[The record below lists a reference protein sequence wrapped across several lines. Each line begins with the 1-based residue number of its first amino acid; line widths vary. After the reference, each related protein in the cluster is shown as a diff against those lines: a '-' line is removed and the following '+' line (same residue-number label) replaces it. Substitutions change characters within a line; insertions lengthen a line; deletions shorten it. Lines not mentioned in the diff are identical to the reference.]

1 MKSFLYKTA
10 LFLLPLEL
18 IIIFHLVLDPFRI
31 IYDYEDY
38 YKDSFVAK
46 NRGEICYRTYM
57 KNRGEYQFDSFIFG
71 SSRSQAF
78 KCVDWEKHLPISSKA
93 LHFDA
98 SGEGV
103 FGVQTKISYIDEIGD
118 QLKNVLIIF
127 DEEMLQIDHNT
138 KGYFVISPP
147 NLSKESV
154 LDYYG
159 EFVMAGLDIPFI
171 IGYLDYS
178 IFRTYRPYMNK
189 RISRVKYRHKGDP
202 INADIFY
209 GNDIHII
216 EDSAGYYNNLIEKGI
231 FYDRSNTKGKNYR
244 PLSELAIS
252 QLKTM
257 KSVFDKHS
265 TDYRIVISP
274 LYDQIP
280 LNEEKEQILNKIFGE
295 EHIFNFSGKNE
306 LTEPI
311 HHFYENS
318 HYRPKVARKI
328 MRTMYSSI
336 N

>member
-1 MKSFLYKTA
+1 MKSFIYKTL

-38 YKDSFVAK
+38 YKNSFVAK
-46 NRGEICYRTYM
+46 NRGEICYRTYI
-57 KNRGEYQFDSFIFG
+57 KNRAEYKFDSFIFG

-78 KCVDWEKHLPISSKA
+78 KAVDWEKHLPATSKA
-93 LHFDA
+93 FHFDA

-118 QLKNVLIIF
+118 NLNNVLIIF

-147 NLSKESV
+147 NLSKEPV
-154 LDYYG
+154 LEYYS

-171 IGYLDYS
+171 VGYLDYS
-178 IFRTYRPYMNK
+178 LFGTYRPYMKK
-189 RISRVKYRHKGDP
+189 RISRVKYQHRGDP
-202 INADIFY
+202 INGDIFY
-209 GNDIHII
+209 GNDLHIK
-216 EDSAGYYNNLIEKGI
+216 EDSVGYYQNLIQKGV
-231 FYDRSNTKGKNYR
+231 FYDRTKAKKNTFR

-252 QLKTM
+252 QLRTI

-265 TDYRIVISP
+265 TDYSIVISP
-274 LYDQIP
+274 LYDQAP
-280 LNEEKEQILNKIFGE
+280 FDEEKELILHQIFGE
-295 EHIFNFSGKNE
+295 ENIYNFSGKNE

-311 HHFYENS
+311 HHYYENS
-318 HYRPKVARKI
+318 HYRPKVARRI
-328 MRTMYSSI
+328 MDIIYSS
-336 N
+336 NN